1 MERTNKFFVQA
12 LKGIFTALIVALVGV
27 LIFAGVL
34 KLANLNNGVIKAV
47 NQFIKVLAVFLGCY
61 FSVRESKGLVKG
73 LIVGI
78 FSAVLIFLAFALI
91 CGNLSFGVGFF
102 IDLIFMAIIG
112 AISGIISVNIKNK

>member
-1 MERTNKFFVQA
+1 MERTNNFFVQA
-12 LKGIFTALIVALVGV
+12 LKGIFTALIVALGGV